1 MQKFTISFKLF
12 LFIAGINLQAQTEQ
26 YALEFDGIDDYVEFD
41 PNLVLP
47 NTLTIEMWSNLYT
60 TYILDP
66 DNGFGQYI
74 MGKNSVDGS
83 KNILLIGYHTL
94 YRNDISY
101 EDRDGVIVNVNN
113 CVVAGGNR
121 IAGWHHLAVIIQKID
136 TDISDVMVYRNGDFL
151 FTKGVSSVLND
162 STMWKFSAPEIFLG
176 NVC

>member
-1 MQKFTISFKLF
+1 MQKITISFTLF
-12 LFIAGINLQAQTEQ
+12 LFNAGIKLQTQTEQ
-26 YALEFDGIDDYVEFD
+26 YALEFNSIYDYMEFNK
-41 PNLVLP
+41 NLVLP
-47 NTLTIEMWSNLYT
+47 NTLTLEMWLDPYA

-66 DNGFGQYI
+66 DNGFGQYFKEKMI
-74 MGKNSVDGS
+74 PMDL
-83 KNILLIGYHTL
+83 NIDLIGYHTL
-94 YRNDISY
+94 YHNGISY
-101 EDRDGVIVNVNN
+101 GDRDGVIANVNN
-113 CVVAGGNR
+113 CVAAVGNR